1 MDALHA
7 RITGNPAFHALQ
19 ARRSRLAWTLCAGV
33 LAAYYGFIL
42 MIAYAPDTFR
52 QPLHEGTSVTLG
64 VAWGMAVVV
73 ICIALTGVY
82 VWRANREFDRLNAQ
96 ILEEA
101 TRDTAA

>member
-7 RITGNPAFHALQ
+7 RISRNPAFHALQ

-42 MIAYAPDTFR
+42 MIAYAPDIF
-52 QPLHEGTSVTLG
+52 QKPLHTGTSITLG
-64 VAWGMAVVV
+64 VAWGAAVVV
-73 ICIALTGVY
+73 ISVCLTGVY
-82 VWRANREFDRLNAQ
+82 VWRANREFDHLNAR

-101 TRDTAA
+101 HREPLA

>member
-7 RITGNPAFHALQ
+7 SISANPAFHALQ
-19 ARRSRLAWTLCAGV
+19 AKRSRLAWALCAGV

-52 QPLHEGTSVTLG
+52 QPLHEGTVITLG
-64 VAWGMAVVV
+64 VAWGAAVIVLSV
-73 ICIALTGVY
+73 GLTGIY
-82 VWRANREFDRLNAQ
+82 VWRANREFDQLNAR

-101 TRDTAA
+101 HRGSHP